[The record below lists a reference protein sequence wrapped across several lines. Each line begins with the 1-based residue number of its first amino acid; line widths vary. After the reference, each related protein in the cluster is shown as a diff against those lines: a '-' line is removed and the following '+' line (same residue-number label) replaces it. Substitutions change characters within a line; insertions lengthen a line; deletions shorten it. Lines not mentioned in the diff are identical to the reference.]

1 MNGMQD
7 LYGQPYPQMDPQGQL
22 DGYGQDANMDNLD
35 AQMVGQSQTLDQII
49 QSNNAELMRR
59 RSAYNPAQYQQNG
72 QEARG
77 RRSSMMEF
85 GTSDLADFAFDP
97 NPAPPQMPQNI
108 SNMMSP
114 AKQLDPRRVRSKEEL
129 ALNTQ
134 FQQMSTN
141 YNMNNPTASPFSP
154 AMMGTAM
161 GDDATNFMNAGMDMS
176 MDFDSMAGDATPM
189 DTSHA
194 MQQSMYTES
203 PMSTGFPVQYT
214 SNHDPGGGHATPS
227 TPMSASR
234 TPHSA
239 GPVPQSYLNKKASM
253 RRHPTAPM
261 APSPLS
267 MVGAHS
273 SSAMPSP
280 LHAQHISRRQS
291 IDGQSP
297 YPPNSRSINQSC
309 ATH

>member
-7 LYGQPYPQMDPQGQL
+7 LYGQPYSQMDPQGQI

-35 AQMVGQSQTLDQII
+35 GQMVGQSQTLDQII

-59 RSAYNPAQYQQNG
+59 RSAYNPQQYQTNG
-72 QEARG
+72 ADARG

-97 NPAPPQMPQNI
+97 NPAPPQMPQNM

-114 AKQLDPRRVRSKEEL
+114 AKSMDPRRVRSKEEL
-129 ALNTQ
+129 ALNTR

-141 YNMNNPTASPFSP
+141 YNMQNPNATFSP
-154 AMMGTAM
+154 AMMNSGM
-161 GDDATNFMNAGMDMS
+161 GDDSNFMNSGMDMT

-189 DTSHA
+189 NTSHA
-194 MQQSMYTES
+194 MQQGMYSDS
-203 PMSTGFPVQYT
+203 PMSAGYPIQY
-214 SNHDPGGGHATPS
+214 NHDPGGGHQSPTA
-227 TPMSASR
+227 MSNSR

-239 GPVPQSYLNKKASM
+239 GAMPQNFLTKKSSM
-253 RRHPTAPM
+253 RRQPTAPM

-267 MVGAHS
+267 MGGNHAS
-273 SSAMPSP
+273 SVMPSP
-280 LHAQHISRRQS
+280 MHAQQMSRHQS

-297 YPPNSRSINQSC
+297 FPHNSRSIFIQR
-309 ATH
+309 TIH

>member
-7 LYGQPYPQMDPQGQL
+7 LYGQPYPQMDPQGQM

-35 AQMVGQSQTLDQII
+35 AQMGQSQTLDQII

-59 RSAYNPAQYQQNG
+59 RSAYNPVQYQPNG
-72 QEARG
+72 HDSRG
-77 RRSSMMEF
+77 RRSSLMEF

-97 NPAPPQMPQNI
+97 NPAPTQMPQNM

-114 AKQLDPRRVRSKEEL
+114 AKALDPRRVRSKEEL

-141 YNMNNPTASPFSP
+141 YNMNNPNASTYSP
-154 AMMGTAM
+154 AMMGSGM
-161 GDDATNFMNAGMDMS
+161 GDDSNNFMNTGMDMS
-176 MDFDSMAGDATPM
+176 MDFDSIAGDGTPLN
-189 DTSHA
+189 TSHA
-194 MQQSMYTES
+194 MQQSMYTDS
-203 PMSTGFPVQYT
+203 PMSAAYPVSYPT
-214 SNHDPGGGHATPS
+214 NHDPGGGHSSPT
-227 TPMSASR
+227 TPMHSSR

-239 GPVPQSYLNKKASM
+239 GPVQQNFLTKKTSM

-267 MVGAHS
+267 IGGTHS
-273 SSAMPSP
+273 GSVMPSP
-280 LHAQHISRRQS
+280 LHAQHSISRRQS
-291 IDGQSP
+291 MDGQSP
-297 YPPNSRSINQSC
+297 YPHSRLC
-309 ATH
+309 RDAHAPY